1 LEQSPL
7 LTFAMGVNGNTLYA
21 NGNVGVNCSS
31 GSSAE
36 GGVMSLSGPIASD
49 GTFVLSN
56 SAQPL
61 DSIQIAIEGKIPA
74 DGATTWAGSYKVVN
88 ATPPTGC
95 LFNYSSDFVATAY
108 TPLNGTYSGKITG
121 PKLGSGITVITQ
133 ISQGELASGR
143 LLPTSPLIYYFPL
156 SATIT
161 VGGSPTIKS
170 GSTAE
175 GSLTALSSSIRGNAF
190 TLNFIMND
198 GSTVDLEGWFT
209 DASESTLQVS
219 LAPNFGKS
227 SLGPSDICTLTRQ

>member
-1 LEQSPL
+1 
-7 LTFAMGVNGNTLYA
+7 
-21 NGNVGVNCSS
+21 
-31 GSSAE
+31 
-36 GGVMSLSGPIASD
+36 
-49 GTFVLSN
+49 
-56 SAQPL
+56 
-61 DSIQIAIEGKIPA
+61 
-74 DGATTWAGSYKVVN
+74 VVN